1 MWVTVFFFF
10 LQRHLVSTVSVQPT
24 FHHQHMPSS
33 NKDMA
38 TVTLC
43 GVLTSLLLLI
53 LHLGTTLSAS
63 STVSF
68 RNCLNQV
75 QMLCGF
81 EGINPWQYHEQ
92 SHQLS
97 ALGLCLGC
105 LAELQNGEFKWYR
118 TDTCY
123 VRNDPFQ
130 GSNQETFRTSQ
141 IIKKNP
147 FQAFYVQGTVYR

>member
-1 MWVTVFFFF
+1 
-10 LQRHLVSTVSVQPT
+10 
-24 FHHQHMPSS
+24 MPSS

-68 RNCLNQV
+68 RNFLNQG
-75 QMLCGF
+75 QTLCGF

-92 SHQLS
+92 SS
-97 ALGLCLGC
+97 VIGPWSVFGLF
-105 LAELQNGEFKWYR
+105 NGIVSGEVKWYR
-118 TDTCY
+118 TDTCL
-123 VRNDPFQ
+123 
-130 GSNQETFRTSQ
+130 GSNWPISGVEARKFQHE
-141 IIKKNP
+141 P
-147 FQAFYVQGTVYR
+147 FK